1 VSQTTYIPYTDFED
15 PNASGDNV
23 ETDDEEERDYDDD
36 DDDDEYEPVVTEDDV
51 L

>member
-1 VSQTTYIPYTDFED
+1 MAE
-15 PNASGDNV
+15 A
-23 ETDDEEERDYDDD
+23 RDALLTVRGIAKRFPGVQALDDD